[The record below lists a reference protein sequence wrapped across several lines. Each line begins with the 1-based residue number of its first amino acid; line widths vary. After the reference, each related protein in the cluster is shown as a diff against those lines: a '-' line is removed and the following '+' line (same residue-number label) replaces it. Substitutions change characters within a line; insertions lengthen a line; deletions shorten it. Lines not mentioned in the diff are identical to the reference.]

1 MEPEQGGRRPG
12 WDPMTTAQSW
22 GREAAGPPPRALEE
36 AHRRQPRAAHRTAP
50 PWETRVPTQ
59 TFPGQHGL
67 PWRDGKSLEALR
79 AQGAPKGRGSQP
91 PPPRPFPQ
99 PQSSLAYRTPPVP
112 TGRGGAGSDIS
123 GDRHA
128 AIGVFPTQTPD
139 GWAGRACWQLRPQS
153 AGGWGLSGA
162 HRQRGPSSGPVALA
176 PGWHRQ
182 GSAPQGE
189 QAGGWAAPLPAL
201 SSHMH
206 LSFTLRRH
214 QSTLPASSS

>member
-1 MEPEQGGRRPG
+1 MEPEQGGRRSG

-22 GREAAGPPPRALEE
+22 GRGAAEPSRKPTGDSPEQHVARPRLGK
-36 AHRRQPRAAHRTAP
+36 
-50 PWETRVPTQ
+50 
-59 TFPGQHGL
+59 PGSPHKPFQGSMGSHG
-67 PWRDGKSLEALR
+67 RDGRSLEALR

-112 TGRGGAGSDIS
+112 MGRGGAGSDIS
-123 GDRHA
+123 GDHHV

-139 GWAGRACWQLRPQS
+139 GWAGTACWQLRPQS
-153 AGGWGLSGA
+153 AGGRGLSGA

-201 SSHMH
+201 SSHLH
-206 LSFTLRRH
+206 PSFTLRRH